1 MTDASLNPYGRIST
15 ADFARWT
22 GGRCSESVPPF
33 FAGVTFDS
41 RRVTLGCL
49 YMAFPG
55 ATRDGHEFVEQ
66 ALAKGAAAALVRE
79 DWTGA
84 KSGQPLI
91 RVADP
96 KAALPRAAKAYRATL
111 TGKVVGVTG
120 SAGKTTTKEL
130 TAAFLRAGGLKVH
143 ATEGNYNND
152 LGLPIT
158 ILNCPSDVDVLVVE
172 MGTNHPGEI
181 KYLVDIARPDAGLIS
196 SIGTAHIEFFK
207 TQDGIAEEKGTLFA
221 NLPATGFAVVA
232 KENERYEKLCAM
244 SSAPVTTVS
253 LSASE
258 GERLAAALRVRLPGR
273 HNVSNALIALGCARQ
288 FGVSEGVALS
298 CLSNFSLP
306 GGRWRV
312 VEKDGV
318 TYVDDTYNANPTSM
332 IAALETFAGLDVAG
346 RHIAVLGDMFEL
358 GEQSAELHAKVLAR
372 AKELPLDKLILVGDN
387 FGGMPRD
394 AARAEL
400 DAFVKVG
407 DAVLLKASHGMHLD
421 EILNA
426 AL

>member
-1 MTDASLNPYGRIST
+1 MTDASLNQYGRIST

-33 FAGVTFDS
+33 FTGVTFDS
-41 RRVTLGCL
+41 RRVTSGCL

-84 KSGQPLI
+84 MSGLPLI

-158 ILNCPSDVDVLVVE
+158 ILNSPSDVDVLVVE

-232 KENERYEKLCAM
+232 KENDRYEKLCAM
-244 SSAPVTTVS
+244 STAPVVAVS
-253 LSASE
+253 LSDPE
-258 GERLAAALRVRLPGR
+258 RERLAAALRVRLPGR

-288 FGVSEGVALS
+288 FGVSEDAALS
-298 CLSNFSLP
+298 ALTNFALP

-312 VEKDGV
+312 VEKSGV

-332 IAALETFAGLDVAG
+332 IAALETFAGLDVSG
-346 RHIAVLGDMFEL
+346 RRIAVLGDMFEL

-372 AKELPLDKLILVGDN
+372 AKELSLDKLILVGDN
-387 FGGMPRD
+387 FGGVTRD

-400 DAFVKVG
+400 DVLVKAG

-421 EILNA
+421 ELLNA
-426 AL
+426 SC